1 MVIEKGTVK
10 VVWASKNGKKIYSK
24 MFDSPQDAVKFGE
37 SKKHFLIFQLVGR
50 KKMEEFEWK
59 LLPYGHSKLYFSL
72 FNKYM
77 KILDKINK

>member
-1 MVIEKGTVK
+1 MIIERGVVK

-24 MFDSPQDAVKFGE
+24 MFNSSKDAVKFGE
-37 SKKHFLIFQLVGR
+37 SKKHFLVFQLVKR

-59 LLPYGHSKLYFSL
+59 LLPYGHSKLYFNL

-77 KILDKINK
+77 KILDKIQ